1 MKLSLSLAVAGILS
15 SAYGVALDQNQ
26 LESCCSQLSATHQIV
41 GLELAQ
47 VKSKAIGKQAN
58 PKIPVVKTLSSFRSK
73 PKGKDDEKKQKN
85 TSAPKSN
92 PNYST
97 RAVFVPTMVRRD
109 YCANPKSKSKEKCS
123 SSGVKPK
130 GKSNSKD
137 KVKADVGNLIR
148 YTNEKVASSAAKPKS
163 RSISKEKVGK
173 TKSKSKEKTQS
184 TFTTPIPYLDPTPRP
199 APYPY
204 PVPIP
209 IPTPAPQP
217 VPTPVPTPTANSNS

>member
-58 PKIPVVKTLSSFRSK
+58 PKIPVVKTLSSYRSK
-73 PKGKDDEKKQKN
+73 PKGKDDEEEREN

-109 YCANPKSKSKEKCS
+109 YYANSKS
-123 SSGVKPK
+123 
-130 GKSNSKD
+130 KSNSKD

-184 TFTTPIPYLDPTPRP
+184 TFITPIPYLDPTPRP

-209 IPTPAPQP
+209 IPKPAPQP
-217 VPTPVPTPTANSNS
+217 VPTPVPTPTAN